1 MIFKM
6 TQREIFGK
14 AAAWVTPG
22 PCCLYPLLRKEFDLP
37 KIRSAKITIT
47 GLGNFFLYLNGK
59 RISDEL
65 FLPLY
70 TDYEPCTRMTDLPF
84 ANVHVD
90 RIEREVL
97 NHRVLCLEWDVTDYL
112 SEGKNCIGIRLAQ
125 MWYVNYSDEVKCCFR
140 LCYEA
145 EDGTCGE
152 IVSDDALHFHG
163 SEIVSGDLW
172 HGENFD
178 FRQLCDGW
186 SLPGYT
192 EDGWMPVKCIE
203 PPQTEFYIQPPLA
216 DRVIRTL
223 PMQLVKKTDTYAVYD
238 IGENIT
244 GVPVFRA
251 KLANGEEATVT
262 MTELLDENGDVLR
275 VLPNGRLVSPQV
287 NTYIGNGEE
296 QELTTVF
303 TWQGFRYI
311 EAPLTLSPV
320 EVRVIHADI
329 GMRAEF
335 SCSDEIMNW
344 LWDAFCRTMLT
355 NMHGGI
361 PSDCPHYE
369 RRGYT
374 GDGQVTAEAAM
385 LAFEAEEFYRKW
397 IDDVFD
403 CQDRRTGHV
412 QYTAPYNDAGGG
424 PGGWGSAIVTVPYVF
439 YRQYGDKTVLEK
451 MFPGMLRYFDFL
463 EDHSEGELVSSDV
476 EGAWC
481 LGEWA
486 IPMCVRA
493 TDIKLPPP
501 FVNTYFYIRS
511 MQRVLEIAK
520 IIGKESSVE
529 YLYDVIERKK
539 RAIMDAYYDPET
551 GNFAGNVHSANVFA
565 LDISLG
571 DARTLK
577 NLLTDAYAA
586 GRYDA
591 GIFGIEL
598 LTKTL
603 LERGEENL
611 AFMLLTSHHELSFYR
626 MMQEGATTL
635 WEHFDG
641 SRSHNHPMF
650 GGLVRHFFLRILGI
664 DQPEGAGGYREA
676 VLLSPVFPDGLD
688 HAKGSLNTPH
698 GRIFVSWERKNGK
711 IAYTATIPSGL
722 RATFK
727 YGENTKILQ
736 SGENEIFI

>member
-1 MIFKM
+1 M
-6 TQREIFGK
+6 TQREMFGR

-22 PCCLYPLLRKEFDLP
+22 PCRPYPLLRKEFVLP
-37 KIRSAKITIT
+37 PLKSAKITIT
-47 GLGNFFLYLNGK
+47 GLGNFILSLNGK
-59 RISDEL
+59 RVGEDL

-84 ANVHVD
+84 ANVHID

-97 NHRVLCLEWDVTDYL
+97 NHRILCVEEDVTEYL
-112 SEGKNCIGIRLAQ
+112 HEGTNCIGIRLAE
-125 MWYVNYSDEVKCCFR
+125 MWYVNYSDELKCCFR
-140 LCYEA
+140 LSYVA
-145 EDGTCGE
+145 ENGDTGE
-152 IVSDDALHFHG
+152 IVSDESLKFHG

-178 FRQLCDGW
+178 FRALCPGW
-186 SLPGYT
+186 DTPGYSDADWET
-192 EDGWMPVKCIE
+192 VTCIE
-203 PPQTEFYIQPPLA
+203 PPETEFYVQCTPS

-223 PMQLVKKTDTYAVYD
+223 PMTCIKKTDTYAVYD

-251 KLANGEEATVT
+251 RLAEGESATVT
-262 MTELLDENGDVLR
+262 MTELVDDAGDVLR

-311 EAPLTLSPV
+311 EAPLSLTPV
-320 EVRVIHADI
+320 EVRVIHADLDY
-329 GMRAEF
+329 RSDF
-335 SCSDEIMNW
+335 SSSDEVLNW

-355 NMHGGI
+355 NMHGGV

-385 LAFEAEEFYRKW
+385 LAFEAEAFYRKW
-397 IDDVFD
+397 IDDISD
-403 CQDRRTGHV
+403 CQDRLTGHV

-439 YRQYGDKTVLEK
+439 YRQYGDKSVLDR
-451 MFPGMLRYFDFL
+451 MLPQMLRYFDFM
-463 EDHSEGELVSSDV
+463 ESHSEDDLVISDV

-486 IPMCVRA
+486 IPLCVRA
-493 TDIKLPPP
+493 TDIKLPAP
-501 FVNTYFYIRS
+501 FVNTYFYVK
-511 MQRVLEIAK
+511 MMERVTEIAA
-520 IIGKESSVE
+520 ILDREDEVT
-529 YLYDVIERKK
+529 YLSERISRKK
-539 RAIMDAYYDPET
+539 HVLTERFFDPAT
-551 GNFAGNVHSANVFA
+551 GNFAENVHSANAFA
-565 LDISLG
+565 VDIGLG
-571 DARTLK
+571 DERTFRNLVEDAR
-577 NLLTDAYAA
+577 AA

-598 LTKTL
+598 LTKLL
-603 LERGEENL
+603 LERGEEDL
-611 AFMLLTSHHELSFYR
+611 AFALLTSHHELSFRR
-626 MMQEGATTL
+626 MMREDATTL

-650 GGLVRHFFLRILGI
+650 GGLVRHFFLRLLGI
-664 DQPEGAGGYREA
+664 DQPKGLGGYREEL
-676 VLLSPVFPDGLD
+676 LLSPVFPKGLE
-688 HAKGSLNTPH
+688 AARGYVGTPH
-698 GRIFVSWERKNGK
+698 GRVAVDWHREEGK
-711 IAYTATIPSGL
+711 VTYTATVPVGL
-722 RATFK
+722 RATLCYRGK
-727 YGENTKILQ
+727 SYDIHPGKNTVILD
-736 SGENEIFI
+736 

>member
-1 MIFKM
+1 M

-37 KIRSAKITIT
+37 KIRSAEITIT
-47 GLGNFFLYLNGK
+47 GLGYFFLFLNG
-59 RISDEL
+59 RRVSDDL

-84 ANVHVD
+84 ANVHID

-97 NHRVLCLEWDVTDYL
+97 NHRVLCLNWDVTDYL
-112 SEGKNCIGIRLAQ
+112 TEGRNCIGIRLAQ
-125 MWYVNYSDEVKCCFR
+125 MWYVNYSDELKCCFR
-140 LCYEA
+140 LRYVA
-145 EDGTCGE
+145 EDGTSGE
-152 IVSDDALHFHG
+152 IVSDETLRFHE
-163 SEIVSGDLW
+163 SEVVSGDLW

-178 FRQLCDGW
+178 FRLLCKGW
-186 SLPGYT
+186 DRPGYP
-192 EDGWMPVKCIE
+192 EDGWLPVRKIN
-203 PPQTEFYIQPPLA
+203 PPETEFYIQSSPS

-223 PMQLVKKTDTYAVYD
+223 SMKLLKKTDTYAVYD

-244 GVPVFRA
+244 GVPVFKA
-251 KLANGEEATVT
+251 SLAAGESATIT

-296 QELTTVF
+296 QELTTLF

-311 EAPLTLSPV
+311 EAPLSLTPV
-320 EVRVIHADI
+320 EVRVIHADVA
-329 GMRAEF
+329 MRAEF
-335 SCSDEIMNW
+335 SCSDEVMNW

-385 LAFEAEEFYRKW
+385 LAFEAEAFYRKW
-397 IDDVFD
+397 IDDISD
-403 CQDRRTGHV
+403 CQDRLTGHV

-439 YRQYGDKTVLEK
+439 YRQYGDKAVLEK
-451 MFPGMLRYFDFL
+451 MFPQMLRYFDFL
-463 EDHSEGELVSSDV
+463 EDHSENDLVVSDV

-486 IPMCVRA
+486 IPLCVRA

-501 FVNTYFYIRS
+501 LVNTYFYIRS
-511 MQRVLEIAK
+511 MQRVLEIAE
-520 IIGKESSVE
+520 IIGRESSVG
-529 YLYDVIERKK
+529 YLYDLIERKK
-539 RAIMDAYYDPET
+539 RAIMDAYYEPTT
-551 GNFAGNVHSANVFA
+551 GNFADNVHSANVFA
-565 LDISLG
+565 LDIGLG
-571 DARTLK
+571 DERTMQNLVKDAR
-577 NLLTDAYAA
+577 AA

-603 LERGEENL
+603 LACGEEDL
-611 AFMLLTSHHELSFYR
+611 AFELLSSRHELSFYR
-626 MMQEGATTL
+626 MMRDGATTL

-664 DQPEGAGGYREA
+664 DQPDGAGGYRDT
-676 VLLSPVFPDGLD
+676 VLLSPVFPKGLD
-688 HAKGSLNTPH
+688 FAGGSLNTPK
-698 GRIFVSWERKNGK
+698 GRISVEWKRKNCG
-711 IAYTATIPSGL
+711 ISYTVTLPIGL
-722 RATFK
+722 DATFE
-727 YGENTKILQ
+727 YGGKKQALTPGK
-736 SGENEIFI
+736 NEIFI

>member
-1 MIFKM
+1 M
-6 TQREIFGK
+6 TQREMFGG

-22 PCCLYPLLRKEFDLP
+22 SGRPYPLIRKEFVLP
-37 KIRSAKITIT
+37 PLRSAKITIT
-47 GLGNFFLYLNGK
+47 GLGNFILSLNGK
-59 RISDEL
+59 RVGEDL

-97 NHRVLCLEWDVTDYL
+97 NHRILCVEEDVTEYL
-112 SEGKNCIGIRLAQ
+112 HEGANCIGIRLAE
-125 MWYVNYSDEVKCCFR
+125 MWYVNYSDELKCCFR
-140 LCYEA
+140 LSYVTATGEV
-145 EDGTCGE
+145 GE
-152 IVSDDALHFHG
+152 IVSDGSLNFHG

-178 FRQLCDGW
+178 FRALCKGW
-186 SLPGYT
+186 DTPGYPDSDW
-192 EDGWMPVKCIE
+192 ENVICIE
-203 PPQTEFYIQPPLA
+203 PPKTEFYLQCTPS

-223 PMQLVKKTDTYAVYD
+223 PMTCVKRTDTYAVYD

-251 KLANGEEATVT
+251 SLAEGESATVT
-262 MTELLDENGDVLR
+262 MTELLDEAGDVLR

-311 EAPLTLSPV
+311 EAPLSLTPV
-320 EVRVIHADI
+320 EVRVIHADLAC
-329 GMRAEF
+329 RSDF
-335 SCSDEIMNW
+335 SSSDEVLNW
-344 LWDAFCRTMLT
+344 LWDVFRRTMLT

-385 LAFEAEEFYRKW
+385 LAFEAEGFYRKW
-397 IDDVFD
+397 IDDISD
-403 CQDRRTGHV
+403 CQDRLTGHV

-424 PGGWGSAIVTVPYVF
+424 PGGWGSAIVIVPYAF
-439 YRQYGDKTVLEK
+439 YRQYGDKSVLDR
-451 MFPGMLRYFDFL
+451 MFPQMLRYFDFM
-463 EDHSEGELVSSDV
+463 ESHSEGDLVTSDM

-481 LGEWA
+481 LGDWA
-486 IPMCVRA
+486 IPLCVRA
-493 TDIKLPPP
+493 VDIKLPPP
-501 FVNTYFYIRS
+501 YVNTYFYVK
-511 MQRVLEIAK
+511 MMERVTEIAK
-520 IIGKESSVE
+520 LLGRQDEAL
-529 YLYDVIERKK
+529 YLAERIERKK
-539 RAIMDAYYDPET
+539 RVLVENFYDPAT
-551 GNFAGNVHSANVFA
+551 GSFCNNVHSANAFA
-565 LDISLG
+565 LDIGLG
-571 DARTLK
+571 DERTLQA
-577 NLLTDAYAA
+577 LVADVRAA

-598 LTKTL
+598 LTRLL
-603 LERGEENL
+603 LERGEEDL
-611 AFMLLTSHHELSFYR
+611 AFELLTSRHELSFYR
-626 MMQEGATTL
+626 MMREGATTL

-650 GGLVRHFFLRILGI
+650 GGLVRHFFLRFLGI
-664 DQPEGAGGYREA
+664 DQPDGFGGYREE
-676 VLLSPVFPDGLD
+676 LLLAPVFPKGLG
-688 HAKGSLNTPH
+688 AARGYVGTPH
-698 GRIFVSWERKNGK
+698 GRVAVEWHRDGERV
-711 IAYTATIPSGL
+711 IYTATLPVGPK
-722 RATFK
+722 ATFR
-727 YGENTKILQ
+727 YGDRTEVLTAGKNTILL
-736 SGENEIFI
+736 